1 MKVLVCG
8 GRYFQDV
15 SLLWRHLDQL
25 HAKSPITCVIE
36 GGSDAVAGEYYG
48 ADYWARMWAQARGI
62 NSVTCW
68 ADWDQFG
75 RWAGPKRNKEMLE
88 RYGPGLGAGVRRRQ
102 RHRRHGQASASRG
115 RRCPFGIEGKG
126 LVMLE
131 YVHLDLRAA
140 PTTTSH
146 GYASPK
152 GEHGAQ
158 Y

>member
-15 SLLWRHLDQL
+15 ALLWRHLDQL

-88 RYGPGLGAGVRRRQ
+88 QYGPDLVLAFEGGKGTADVVKQAQAAGV
-102 RHRRHGQASASRG
+102 A
-115 RRCPFGIEGKG
+115 
-126 LVMLE
+126 V
-131 YVHLDLRAA
+131 
-140 PTTTSH
+140 TSVSK
-146 GYASPK
+146 AK
-152 GEHGAQ
+152 DR
-158 Y
+158 

>member
-1 MKVLVCG
+1 MPTSLKPRPDPEMGPDIRISTMRVLVCG

-15 SLLWRHLDQL
+15 PLLWRHLDQL

-48 ADYWARMWAQARGI
+48 ADYWARMWAQARGV

-88 RYGPGLGAGVRRRQ
+88 RYGPDLVLAFEGGKGTADMVKQAQAAGVAVRSVSK
-102 RHRRHGQASASRG
+102 A
-115 RRCPFGIEGKG
+115 K
-126 LVMLE
+126 
-131 YVHLDLRAA
+131 DW
-140 PTTTSH
+140 
-146 GYASPK
+146 
-152 GEHGAQ
+152 
-158 Y
+158 

>member
-1 MKVLVCG
+1 MSESLGAYNTVFLVNSLAASGLAQGLSTMRVLVCG

-88 RYGPGLGAGVRRRQ
+88 RYGLDLVLAFEGGKGTADMVKQAQAAGVAVRSVSK
-102 RHRRHGQASASRG
+102 A
-115 RRCPFGIEGKG
+115 K
-126 LVMLE
+126 
-131 YVHLDLRAA
+131 DW
-140 PTTTSH
+140 
-146 GYASPK
+146 
-152 GEHGAQ
+152 
-158 Y
+158 